1 MKLSQLKYFQA
12 VCMFG
17 STTRAAEA
25 LYVSQPSI
33 SNAIT
38 SLEQEYNI
46 QLFTRNGNRLVL
58 TEEGRFMQEKAAAIL
73 SDISNLEN
81 SLYRFSN
88 PDILYISIPPVVNSI
103 IPQILN
109 HFNRKHPELRIK
121 IYEDLRKESLS
132 LLRANERDMAITV
145 IDDAAVDEFDVT
157 PLIETSLYFYTHKD
171 NPLAQRES
179 ISLTDLLSTPM
190 VLFKNNY
197 YQTALLEEQFSKS
210 GISPS
215 VVLYA
220 SQFSTIH
227 SCLTAGQASS
237 CMFGQW
243 EAIPDVVIRPFN
255 PPISVHLGILRKK
268 DAPENKRLVSLSRYI
283 QKEIAQYHDFV

>member
-1 MKLSQLKYFQA
+1 
-12 VCMFG
+12 MFG

-33 SNAIT
+33 SSAIS

-46 QLFTRNGNRLVL
+46 QLFTRNGNRLML
-58 TEEGRFMQEKAAAIL
+58 TEEGKFMQEKATAIL
-73 SDISNLEN
+73 SDISDLEN

-109 HFNRKHPELRIK
+109 HFNQKHPELRIK
-121 IYEDLRKESLS
+121 IYEDLRGESLS

-145 IDDAAVDEFDVT
+145 IDDVAVNEFDVT
-157 PLIETSLYFYTHKD
+157 PLITTGLYFYTHKN
-171 NPLAQRES
+171 NPLAQKES
-179 ISLTDLLSTPM
+179 ISPTDLLSVPM

-197 YQTALLEEQFSKS
+197 YQTSLLEEQFSKN
-210 GISPS
+210 GVSPR

-237 CMFGQW
+237 CMFGHW
-243 EAIPDVVIRPFN
+243 KSIPDVVIRPFN
-255 PPISVHLGILRKK
+255 PPISVHLGLLRKK
-268 DAPENKRLVSLSRYI
+268 DAPENKRLSGLAKYI
-283 QKEIAQYHDFV
+283 QEEITQYHDLA